1 MSEATTLTRGAYG
14 IEAEGSMTATETPP
28 TSVLV
33 VEDTPEIARLIRRS
47 LMLEGYQ
54 VDVAEDGRS
63 ALAAIRDQPPDLI
76 VLDLMLPDI
85 DGIEITRRVRALEEA
100 DHLLP
105 LPILMVTALDDIQ
118 DRVSGLDAGADDYLP
133 KPFAIPELV
142 ARVKALLRRS
152 THARDAGAGLGSAD
166 RLGDVLRYED
176 LTMDF
181 TARTVA
187 RGERPVAL
195 TAREFDLLSL
205 FMRHPNQVMT
215 HQQLMQR
222 VWGDDFFGESNVLA
236 VTIGAVRR
244 ALEEGGERRLIQTVR
259 GVGYVLRS
267 QP

>member
-1 MSEATTLTRGAYG
+1 
-14 IEAEGSMTATETPP
+14 MTATETAP

-54 VDVAEDGRS
+54 VAVAEDGRS
-63 ALAAIRDQPPDLI
+63 ALSSIRDRPPDLI

-85 DGIEITRRVRALEEA
+85 DGIEITKRVRALEEA

-105 LPILMVTALDDIQ
+105 LPILMVTALDDVQ

-152 THARDAGAGLGSAD
+152 NHARDASAGGGPAE
-166 RLGDVLRYED
+166 RLGDVLQFDD
-176 LTMDF
+176 LTVDF
-181 TARTVA
+181 NGRTVT
-187 RGERPVAL
+187 RGERTVTL
-195 TAREFDLLSL
+195 TAREFDLLAL
-205 FMRHPNQVMT
+205 FMRHPNQVLT
-215 HQQLMQR
+215 HQQMMHR

-244 ALEEGGERRLIQTVR
+244 ALEESGEPRLIQTVR